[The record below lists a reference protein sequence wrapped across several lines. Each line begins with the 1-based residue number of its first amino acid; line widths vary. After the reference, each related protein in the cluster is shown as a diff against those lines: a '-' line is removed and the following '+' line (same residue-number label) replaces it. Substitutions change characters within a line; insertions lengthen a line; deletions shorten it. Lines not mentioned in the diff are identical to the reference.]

1 MAFIESRMPED
12 ALLGATF
19 GPKWNTSVTV
29 YGSGTEQRNAN
40 WQYPLLT
47 CNLPYANE
55 IAVIET
61 IRDYFNAA
69 QGRAHG
75 FRVKDPSDYKSCDV
89 ADTPAG
95 TDQLLGAGDGS
106 TTTFQL
112 RKRYDFGTQTAYRL
126 IKKPVTGTVL
136 VHVMDTG
143 SPSTGGDPGGWTV
156 NTTTGVITFGTPPA
170 SGKEVFAGFEFDVP
184 MRFDVDELAIRFID
198 PNVLSIQ
205 DLPLVELR
213 L

>member
-1 MAFIESRMPED
+1 MAFIETRIPET

-19 GPKWNTSVTV
+19 GPKWQTAVMV
-29 YGSGTEQRNAN
+29 YGSGVEQRNAD
-40 WQYPLLT
+40 WEYPLISA
-47 CNLPYANE
+47 NLPFTDNLAD
-55 IAVIET
+55 IET

-75 FRVKDPSDYKSCDV
+75 FRVKDPSDFKSCDV
-89 ADTPAG
+89 AGTPSAL
-95 TDQLLGAGDGS
+95 DQLIGAGDGS

-112 RKRYDFGTQTAYRL
+112 RKRYDFGTRTSYRQ

-136 VHVMDTG
+136 IHVMDAG
-143 SPSTGGDPGGWTV
+143 SPGTGGDPGGWSV

-170 SGKEVFAGFEFDVP
+170 SGKEIMAGFRFDVP
-184 MRFDVDELAIRFID
+184 MRFDTDELGISFVTPSVLAI
-198 PNVLSIQ
+198 S